1 MKAQL
6 TATKTPLLAALVAAG
21 AMIGA
26 SVAHA
31 VPTITISSPGD
42 IDIVVGDGGIGDD
55 DGVADGKIEFS
66 ESISS
71 FNFVGST
78 AFTKPFLGTDAL
90 QIDTAFTAV
99 SLGAGDVTITFSE
112 TDFDVTGSPTFISTI
127 GGTTEGAVTYTTFV
141 DDSNA
146 INGMATQVGDVTPL
160 VGPLGNFSGA
170 DTGTATVSTPFSMT
184 QVINI
189 SHTGTGITDITT
201 GNANLRVPVPAT
213 LGLLGVGLLGLGW
226 LGRRRTASA

>member
-31 VPTITISSPGD
+31 VPTITISSPGET
-42 IDIVVGDGGIGDD
+42 DIVVTDGGIGDD

-66 ESISS
+66 ENISS

-112 TDFDVTGSPTFISTI
+112 WVGARFNWTPPRRYDV
-127 GGTTEGAVTYTTFV
+127 GGGFHVRYP
-141 DDSNA
+141 
-146 INGMATQVGDVTPL
+146 QVRRA
-160 VGPLGNFSGA
+160 GP
-170 DTGTATVSTPFSMT
+170 
-184 QVINI
+184 
-189 SHTGTGITDITT
+189 
-201 GNANLRVPVPAT
+201 
-213 LGLLGVGLLGLGW
+213 
-226 LGRRRTASA
+226 

>member
-31 VPTITISSPGD
+31 VPTITISSPGE
-42 IDIVVGDGGIGDD
+42 IDIVVTDGGIGDD

-78 AFTKPFLGTDAL
+78 AFTKPFLGTDASSSN
-90 QIDTAFTAV
+90 FGFPRGFV
-99 SLGAGDVTITFSE
+99 
-112 TDFDVTGSPTFISTI
+112 GSSHLFGQ
-127 GGTTEGAVTYTTFV
+127 GG
-141 DDSNA
+141 
-146 INGMATQVGDVTPL
+146 
-160 VGPLGNFSGA
+160 
-170 DTGTATVSTPFSMT
+170 
-184 QVINI
+184 
-189 SHTGTGITDITT
+189 
-201 GNANLRVPVPAT
+201 
-213 LGLLGVGLLGLGW
+213 
-226 LGRRRTASA
+226 